1 MAGIV
6 RVGDSHAGICDHGL
20 MCCPHYVTGTFI
32 EGSPDVLVN
41 GKGVVRQGDAVEHN
55 CPHCGTGT
63 AEGSDSTVL
72 VNGKPVQ
79 RVGDKVVYEGG
90 SGVATGGSED
100 VSAG

>member
-1 MAGIV
+1 M
-6 RVGDSHAGICDHGL
+6 
-20 MCCPHYVTGTFI
+20 
-32 EGSPDVLVN
+32 
-41 GKGVVRQGDAVEHN
+41 GKAVRQGDAVEHN

-72 VNGKPVQ
+72 VNGKPAQ

-90 SGVATGGSED
+90 SGIATGGSED